1 MIRPSEVDER
11 LDTGRVVEWQSPA
24 GHRIRWE
31 RERDRIGWEGSPG
44 LEDYKWLPD
53 RPRDK
58 RHALRIACD
67 TINREEL

>member
-1 MIRPSEVDER
+1 MIRPTEVDER

-31 RERDRIGWEGSPG
+31 RERHRIGFEVSPG
-44 LEDYKWLPD
+44 GEEYEWLPD

-58 RHALRIACD
+58 RHARTLAAAA
-67 TINREEL
+67 INDNDL